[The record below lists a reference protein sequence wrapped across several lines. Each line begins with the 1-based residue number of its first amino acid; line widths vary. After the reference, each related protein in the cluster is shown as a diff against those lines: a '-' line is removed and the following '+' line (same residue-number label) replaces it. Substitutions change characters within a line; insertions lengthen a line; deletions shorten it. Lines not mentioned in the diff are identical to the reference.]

1 VRGMRR
7 TEGGCSLLPPT
18 KDAMS
23 ATLTAETRSALDP
36 PPAITRW
43 APAAAE
49 RSLYAAGVS
58 ALALHLVDTAL
69 RGSATSLAGIAVLL
83 ALAGLAIVVHPRLA
97 RRTRVAWSGVLGL
110 MTAGAV
116 GSSDG
121 LRFLGAGPA
130 WTELAGVVAAFG
142 GLALVAAHDRRR
154 PARTPARASA
164 APSSR
169 T

>member
-1 VRGMRR
+1 
-7 TEGGCSLLPPT
+7 
-18 KDAMS
+18 MS

-154 PARTPARASA
+154 PARTRARASA